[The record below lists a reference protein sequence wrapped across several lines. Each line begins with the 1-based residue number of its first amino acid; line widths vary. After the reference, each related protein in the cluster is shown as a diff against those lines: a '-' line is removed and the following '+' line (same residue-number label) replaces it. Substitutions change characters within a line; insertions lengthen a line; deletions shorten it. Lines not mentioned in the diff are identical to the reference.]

1 MQQFHVLQCKEITCP
16 CDDLTTG
23 TGGIDLLPHP
33 CQTTFVPETPPMDT
47 RFFDIEDSA
56 DEIYDIEDLQEDD
69 DEEQSFTQMLN
80 SNYTF

>member
-1 MQQFHVLQCKEITCP
+1 MSSP
-16 CDDLTTG
+16 CDDPSSG
-23 TGGIDLLPHP
+23 TLRVVLPPIP

>member
-1 MQQFHVLQCKEITCP
+1 
-16 CDDLTTG
+16 
-23 TGGIDLLPHP
+23 
-33 CQTTFVPETPPMDT
+33 MDT